1 MSDAKIIHD
10 NTLIDGSRYAAD
22 FDYLMHDFV
31 IERLRP
37 LFLSGAGIE
46 LGAYHGEMTVKL
58 QPFFTPLDVVEMDPV
73 ACERIRALT
82 RGGVEIFQEDF
93 TRFAHFGR
101 YRNIILSHS
110 LEHVDG
116 HIEFLRHLAATK
128 QADARVFIVV
138 PNGMSLSRQ
147 IAVGMG
153 LVEKPDA
160 VTPFER
166 RVGHYHTFLPSSL
179 RADVESAGLKI
190 LEFGGVMPKI
200 FSNRQYDLALEA
212 GIIDRKYL
220 DACFALSG
228 AYPEICA
235 SIFAVCI

>member
-1 MSDAKIIHD
+1 MSDAKIIHE
-10 NTLIDGSRYAAD
+10 NSLVDGSRYAAD
-22 FDYLMHDFV
+22 FDYLMHDYV

-37 LFLSGAGIE
+37 FFLSGAGVE
-46 LGAYHGEMTVKL
+46 LGAYHGRMTVKL
-58 QPFFTPLDVVEMDPV
+58 RPFFTPLDVIEMDPV
-73 ACERIRALT
+73 ACEKIRAIT
-82 RGGVEIFQEDF
+82 SSEVKIFQEDF
-93 TRFAHFGR
+93 TRFAHFNR

-110 LEHVDG
+110 LEHVDA
-116 HIEFLRHLAATK
+116 HMEFLRHIAATK

-153 LVEKPDA
+153 LVERPDA
-160 VTPFER
+160 VTAFER
-166 RVGHYHTFLPSSL
+166 QVGHYHTFVSGSL
-179 RADVESAGLKI
+179 CADIENAGLNI

-200 FSNRQYDLALEA
+200 FSNRQYDLSLEA

-235 SIFAVCI
+235 SIFAVCT